1 MIKEGGFLNNRP
13 KSLKNNKGFSLVEL
27 IIVIAIMAILAAVI
41 SLAVI
46 RYVDRSRKAS
56 DVETAKTIYDAVSYA
71 YAEGYSYEGQEHGVD
86 QDADYVGTDV
96 MPNISSGT
104 EPSYS
109 MEIISKASGTATFT
123 NNVDAQIHFMSLLR
137 KSLGKENAG
146 SKEFSD
152 PKCKKDSG
160 NGKPAGFLIGRKLDG
175 SNEPV
180 RFEVWIMDSAGKPIY
195 RLYPDC
201 CKEYK

>member
-1 MIKEGGFLNNRP
+1 MNNRP

-104 EPSYS
+104 ESSYS